1 MRKFTFRSFLLSK
14 GVKASLVMIA
24 RHADKAEVGEA
35 LPYQYESVDSHF
47 YGLIMKLHSKKNR
60 RKPPGIF
67 HIIP

>member
-1 MRKFTFRSFLLSK
+1 
-14 GVKASLVMIA
+14 MIA